1 MEKLRN
7 FYRKY
12 LKNYLVLLFVIA
24 VGIDL
29 VIETLARHSLIQSM
43 AFLFGH
49 PLVSIS
55 NVLLIFAI
63 ISLSMLFRR
72 RIFALVLLGM
82 IPMAVGIANGVI
94 LSNRMTPFTVKDF
107 SNLKDGAAIITTYFS
122 TVTLILAIVGIALL
136 VFGGVI
142 LFRKAPKLDR
152 KIQYKQVIAV
162 ILIIGLLTVG
172 VIKINTKTGVLDT
185 FFANLATGYSD
196 NGVVYSFMVT
206 WIDTGIDKPKDYS
219 KEEIEGIF
227 SKGELGEDN
236 IYTPGKDDDTDVKSK
251 PNIIY
256 LQLESFIDPTRVK
269 DVKFSKDPVPNFRK
283 LMKEYSSGYL
293 TVPAVGA
300 GTANVEFE
308 VMTGISAK
316 FFGPGEYPYKS
327 VLTEKTCEAAPYDF
341 KQLGYGTHAIHNH
354 RGAFYNRNK
363 VFANMG
369 FDTFTCLEYMNN
381 VMKTPKNWA
390 KDSLLT
396 EQILDALNSTEG
408 SDYIYTISVQGHGA
422 YPDFEYYCS

>member
-12 LKNYLVLLFVIA
+12 LKNYLVLLFVVA

-29 VIETLARHSLIQSM
+29 VIETLARHSLIQSV
-43 AFLFGH
+43 AFFVGH
-49 PLVSIS
+49 PLVAIS

-63 ISLSMLFRR
+63 ISLSMLFHR

-82 IPMAVGIANGVI
+82 IPMAVGITNGVI

-107 SNLKDGAAIITTYFS
+107 SNMKDGAAIVTTYFS
-122 TVTLILAIVGIALL
+122 TLMLILAIVGIAAL
-136 VFGGVI
+136 VFGAIV

-152 KIQYKQVIAV
+152 KIQYKRVIAT
-162 ILIIGLLTVG
+162 ILIIALVTFG
-172 VIKINTKTGVLDT
+172 VIRINTKTGVLDT

-196 NGVVYSFMVT
+196 NGVVYSFLVT

-227 SKGELGEDN
+227 SNGELGKDK
-236 IYTPGKDDDTDVKSK
+236 IYTPGKDDDTNVKSK

-269 DVKFSKDPVPNFRK
+269 DVEFSKDSVPNYRK
-283 LMKEYSSGYL
+283 LLKEYSSGYL

-316 FFGPGEYPYKS
+316 FFGPGEYPYKA
-327 VLTEKTCEAAPYDF
+327 VLKEKTHLPVIVDPSHATGVVQYVERLSIAAVAAGADG
-341 KQLGYGTHAIHNH
+341 LIIEVHNNPKKALCD
-354 RGAFYNRNK
+354 GPQSLTPAQ
-363 VFANMG
+363 
-369 FDTFTCLEYMNN
+369 FDNT
-381 VMKTPKNWA
+381 MKKIKKMHKFMSEEMA
-390 KDSLLT
+390 D
-396 EQILDALNSTEG
+396 
-408 SDYIYTISVQGHGA
+408 
-422 YPDFEYYCS
+422 

>member
-136 VFGGVI
+136 VFGGRD
-142 LFRKAPKLDR
+142 F
-152 KIQYKQVIAV
+152 
-162 ILIIGLLTVG
+162 
-172 VIKINTKTGVLDT
+172 
-185 FFANLATGYSD
+185 
-196 NGVVYSFMVT
+196 
-206 WIDTGIDKPKDYS
+206 
-219 KEEIEGIF
+219 
-227 SKGELGEDN
+227 
-236 IYTPGKDDDTDVKSK
+236 
-251 PNIIY
+251 
-256 LQLESFIDPTRVK
+256 
-269 DVKFSKDPVPNFRK
+269 VPQ
-283 LMKEYSSGYL
+283 
-293 TVPAVGA
+293 GA
-300 GTANVEFE
+300 
-308 VMTGISAK
+308 
-316 FFGPGEYPYKS
+316 
-327 VLTEKTCEAAPYDF
+327 EA
-341 KQLGYGTHAIHNH
+341 
-354 RGAFYNRNK
+354 
-363 VFANMG
+363 
-369 FDTFTCLEYMNN
+369 
-381 VMKTPKNWA
+381 
-390 KDSLLT
+390 
-396 EQILDALNSTEG
+396 
-408 SDYIYTISVQGHGA
+408 
-422 YPDFEYYCS
+422 

>member
-227 SKGELGEDN
+227 
-236 IYTPGKDDDTDVKSK
+236 TGK
-251 PNIIY
+251 
-256 LQLESFIDPTRVK
+256 R
-269 DVKFSKDPVPNFRK
+269 
-283 LMKEYSSGYL
+283 
-293 TVPAVGA
+293 
-300 GTANVEFE
+300 
-308 VMTGISAK
+308 
-316 FFGPGEYPYKS
+316 
-327 VLTEKTCEAAPYDF
+327 
-341 KQLGYGTHAIHNH
+341 
-354 RGAFYNRNK
+354 
-363 VFANMG
+363 
-369 FDTFTCLEYMNN
+369 
-381 VMKTPKNWA
+381 
-390 KDSLLT
+390 
-396 EQILDALNSTEG
+396 
-408 SDYIYTISVQGHGA
+408 
-422 YPDFEYYCS
+422 

>member
-122 TVTLILAIVGIALL
+122 TLTLILAIVGIALL

-196 NGVVYSFMVT
+196 NGVCIQLHGDVDRY
-206 WIDTGIDKPKDYS
+206 GYRQA
-219 KEEIEGIF
+219 EGLF
-227 SKGELGEDN
+227 KRRNRG
-236 IYTPGKDDDTDVKSK
+236 
-251 PNIIY
+251 
-256 LQLESFIDPTRVK
+256 
-269 DVKFSKDPVPNFRK
+269 
-283 LMKEYSSGYL
+283 
-293 TVPAVGA
+293 
-300 GTANVEFE
+300 
-308 VMTGISAK
+308 
-316 FFGPGEYPYKS
+316 
-327 VLTEKTCEAAPYDF
+327 DF
-341 KQLGYGTHAIHNH
+341 Q
-354 RGAFYNRNK
+354 
-363 VFANMG
+363 
-369 FDTFTCLEYMNN
+369 
-381 VMKTPKNWA
+381 
-390 KDSLLT
+390 
-396 EQILDALNSTEG
+396 
-408 SDYIYTISVQGHGA
+408 QG
-422 YPDFEYYCS
+422 

>member
-49 PLVSIS
+49 PLVYIS

-122 TVTLILAIVGIALL
+122 TLTLILAIVGIALL

-172 VIKINTKTGVLDT
+172 VIKINTKPGVLDT

-219 KEEIEGIF
+219 KEEVEGIF

-236 IYTPGKDDDTDVKSK
+236 IYTPGKDDDTDVKS
-251 PNIIY
+251 
-256 LQLESFIDPTRVK
+256 
-269 DVKFSKDPVPNFRK
+269 
-283 LMKEYSSGYL
+283 
-293 TVPAVGA
+293 
-300 GTANVEFE
+300 
-308 VMTGISAK
+308 
-316 FFGPGEYPYKS
+316 
-327 VLTEKTCEAAPYDF
+327 
-341 KQLGYGTHAIHNH
+341 
-354 RGAFYNRNK
+354 
-363 VFANMG
+363 
-369 FDTFTCLEYMNN
+369 
-381 VMKTPKNWA
+381 
-390 KDSLLT
+390 
-396 EQILDALNSTEG
+396 
-408 SDYIYTISVQGHGA
+408 
-422 YPDFEYYCS
+422 

>member
-43 AFLFGH
+43 TFLFGH

-206 WIDTGIDKPKDYS
+206 WIDTGIDKPRDYS

-283 LMKEYSSGYL
+283 LMKEY
-293 TVPAVGA
+293 
-300 GTANVEFE
+300 
-308 VMTGISAK
+308 
-316 FFGPGEYPYKS
+316 
-327 VLTEKTCEAAPYDF
+327 
-341 KQLGYGTHAIHNH
+341 
-354 RGAFYNRNK
+354 
-363 VFANMG
+363 
-369 FDTFTCLEYMNN
+369 
-381 VMKTPKNWA
+381 
-390 KDSLLT
+390 
-396 EQILDALNSTEG
+396 
-408 SDYIYTISVQGHGA
+408 
-422 YPDFEYYCS
+422 